1 VSRVTDIEP
10 GAGSSLPSN
19 LTEFNNTL
27 YFNASSKKDGLKTW
41 KIDSASGNPIL
52 AEAFAPNFA
61 LNTEK
66 INING
71 VLYFVDPQFP
81 GNLWKIDTATNNGLP
96 VQVTDYDTTRIFIV
110 RDLQNVNGTLYYTAV
125 DDAFSS
131 SDLPPSASL
140 SGRKLWKIDSSTG
153 KGVLVDFLTPANR
166 PSEPTILGYEN
177 GKVYI
182 SAYNGVDGNELWEII
197 PSNNATPPVIPNTP
211 PVIPSTPPVIPS
223 TPPVIPSTP
232 PVIPSTPPVIPS
244 TPSNLIPGITLDKNL
259 FNFISPVQGFGIKAQ
274 SQKPGSKVNE
284 IVMLALDNAA
294 GSINGLT
301 LTSPGYFAAAFDRAK
316 TIFSTLGGDFFDTSV
331 REISIDPGKF
341 YQFIEIQDASLF
353 DVKQQITNGIIPT
366 NILYSLDSQSSP
378 IKVSENSTKNGY
390 QVSINNDE
398 LVLDILPLSGSAPSQ
413 PLGSNIQNT
422 QAAENRL
429 IDLTAYAGQTLKVDL
444 KTKSSAAYNNNI
456 GFYAVEDT
464 AGTIKLGDG
473 TLLTTDKANYAV
485 EAVKQAVLSATKSES
500 KLDQNITGGK
510 IYAPV
515 LISQGTLDSFIA
527 NNPTNSGGGN
537 TIHAYFNYVGAN
549 PDKVDHF
556 RLIGNNTFGV
566 EDLYGGGDRDF
577 NDLVINLNI
586 KTT

>member
-429 IDLTAYAGQTLKVDL
+429 IDLTAYAGQTLK
-444 KTKSSAAYNNNI
+444 N
-456 GFYAVEDT
+456 
-464 AGTIKLGDG
+464 
-473 TLLTTDKANYAV
+473 
-485 EAVKQAVLSATKSES
+485 
-500 KLDQNITGGK
+500 
-510 IYAPV
+510 
-515 LISQGTLDSFIA
+515 
-527 NNPTNSGGGN
+527 
-537 TIHAYFNYVGAN
+537 
-549 PDKVDHF
+549 
-556 RLIGNNTFGV
+556 
-566 EDLYGGGDRDF
+566 
-577 NDLVINLNI
+577 
-586 KTT
+586 